1 MLNRIKKLFAGPQAD
16 APALPEDGRLAAAA
30 LLVRAARMDA
40 QYDAAEITAISD
52 CLKRHFELSVEELAT
67 LLADAEA
74 AETDATDLF
83 RWTRKFADNNDHT
96 ARVELIEMLWEV
108 VYADGILSDYEA
120 NLLRRVAGL
129 IYVPDREA
137 GEARLRVL
145 KRLGIEG

>member
-1 MLNRIKKLFAGPQAD
+1 MLNRIKSLFAGPQAD

-30 LLVRAARMDA
+30 LLVRAARMDE
-40 QYDAAEITAISD
+40 QYDASEITAISE
-52 CLKRHFELSVEELAT
+52 CLHRHFELSAEELAT

-74 AETDATDLF
+74 AETEATDLF
-83 RWTRKFADNNDHT
+83 RWTKKFADSNDHA

-145 KRLGIEG
+145 KRLGIEA

>member
-1 MLNRIKKLFAGPQAD
+1 
-16 APALPEDGRLAAAA
+16 
-30 LLVRAARMDA
+30 
-40 QYDAAEITAISD
+40 
-52 CLKRHFELSVEELAT
+52 

-74 AETDATDLF
+74 AETEATDLF
-83 RWTRKFADNNDHT
+83 KWTRKFADTNDHT

-108 VYADGILSDYEA
+108 VYADGVLSDYEA